1 MSSRQPR
8 ILLVDDE
15 RDVLEILCD
24 YLTDQ
29 GFAVRTAMNGL
40 EALLEAKQWT
50 PKAVILDLFMPR
62 LGGLGTLERI
72 RQINPGVVVILIS
85 GRPSALVALTEA
97 GVRVAGA
104 LAKPLN
110 LPEMLATLVQAGVA
124 PMKIPQGA
132 TPADRIR
139 EDPPAI
145 RKSVLVVDDEPD
157 VRAVLVE
164 YLQAKGFDPLQAS
177 SGDEALERVRHWCP
191 DIVLLDIALPGL
203 SGIETLRRLKAACP
217 RTCVVMVSANED
229 TDIAQQ
235 ALAMGAADYVPK
247 PVDFGYLDS
256 VLAIHT
262 LMDHVEIEQRPS

>member
-1 MSSRQPR
+1 MSSRRPR

-15 RDVLEILCD
+15 PDVLGILCE

-40 EALLEAKQWT
+40 EALLEAKRWT

-85 GRPSALVALTEA
+85 GQPSALTVLTEA

-104 LAKPLN
+104 LAKPLD
-110 LPEMLATLVQAGVA
+110 LPEMLATLEHAGVA
-124 PMKIPQGA
+124 PMQVPQGA
-132 TPADRIR
+132 PSADRIR
-139 EDPPAI
+139 EDPHAI
-145 RKSVLVVDDEPD
+145 RRSVLVVDDEPD
-157 VRAVLVE
+157 VRAVLAE
-164 YLQAKGFDPLQAS
+164 YLQTKGFDPLQAS
-177 SGDEALERVRHWCP
+177 SGDEALELVRDLCP

-229 TDIAQQ
+229 IDVAQQ
-235 ALAMGAADYVPK
+235 TLAMGAADYVPK

-262 LMDHVEIEQRPS
+262 LMDHVEIEQRLS

>member
-1 MSSRQPR
+1 MSSRRPR

-15 RDVLEILCD
+15 PDVLGILCE

-40 EALLEAKQWT
+40 DALLEAKRWT

-62 LGGLGTLERI
+62 LGGLGTLDRI

-85 GRPSALVALTEA
+85 GQPSALAVLTEA
-97 GVRVAGA
+97 GVRVAGT
-104 LAKPLN
+104 LAKPMN
-110 LPEMLATLVQAGVA
+110 LPEMLATLVQSGVA
-124 PMKIPQGA
+124 PVKIPRGVP
-132 TPADRIR
+132 PADRIG
-139 EDPPAI
+139 ENPPAI
-145 RKSVLVVDDEPD
+145 RKRVLVVDDEPD

-164 YLQAKGFDPLQAS
+164 YLQTKGFDPLQAS
-177 SGDEALERVRHWCP
+177 SGDEALECVRHWRP

-203 SGIETLRRLKAACP
+203 SGIETLRRLKTTWP
-217 RTCVVMVSANED
+217 RTCVVMVSAND
-229 TDIAQQ
+229 DSDVAQQ
-235 ALAMGAADYVPK
+235 TLAMGAADYVPK

-262 LMDHVEIEQRPS
+262 LMDHVEVEQRPS